1 MTKKLTST
9 KTCLGCG
16 ARLVRSNTK
25 YAKQY
30 CDEHKRMMD
39 QLRGMRQPCRKVRC
53 KNPAHED
60 GYCDTHRPFDA
71 DKVPFREDWLDGEGL
86 LKTNNPKCPYYGS
99 TSKGKS
105 YRSKAAADLIEEIRS
120 FLND

>member
-1 MTKKLTST
+1 MIKPRILAVLPRPTSRHFGLEFQLSV
-9 KTCLGCG
+9 KFLLLGH
-16 ARLVRSNTK
+16 R
-25 YAKQY
+25 
-30 CDEHKRMMD
+30 D

-60 GYCDTHRPFDA
+60 GYCDNHRPFDA